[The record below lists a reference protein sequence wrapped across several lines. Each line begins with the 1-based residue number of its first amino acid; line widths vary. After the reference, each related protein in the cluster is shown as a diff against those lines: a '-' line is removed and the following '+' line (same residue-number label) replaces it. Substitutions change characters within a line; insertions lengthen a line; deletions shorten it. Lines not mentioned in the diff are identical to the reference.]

1 MMLHVWSLD
10 LPTGPFSE
18 LNEVRPQDVVAALAT
33 RG

>member
-18 LNEVRPQDVVAALAT
+18 LDQLQPADVVAALVA
-33 RG
+33 RR